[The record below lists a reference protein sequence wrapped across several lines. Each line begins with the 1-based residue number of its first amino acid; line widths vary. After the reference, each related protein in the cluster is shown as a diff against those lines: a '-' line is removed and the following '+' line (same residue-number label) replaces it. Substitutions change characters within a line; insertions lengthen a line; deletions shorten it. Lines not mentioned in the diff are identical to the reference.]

1 LEPVGADAARAIR
14 YGQARVNM
22 GENAEAQI
30 APGFGLPI
38 RRQRRQERSEGCGAG
53 AEEKISASHGVLVPM
68 DSIRDREAKR
78 DFAMPCGGTRSRTS
92 VLNDKSRE

>member
-1 LEPVGADAARAIR
+1 MDPVGADAARGIR

-53 AEEKISASHGVLVPM
+53 AEEKISASHGVSVPM